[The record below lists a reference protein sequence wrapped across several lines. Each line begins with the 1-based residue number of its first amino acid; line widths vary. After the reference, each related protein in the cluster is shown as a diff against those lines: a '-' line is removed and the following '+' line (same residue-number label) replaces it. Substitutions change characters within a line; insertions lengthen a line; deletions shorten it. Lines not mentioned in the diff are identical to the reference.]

1 MSKFNELAYDRNIL
15 CSTIKNESLGD
26 TLIRAQRIPNEQP
39 FAEKRYSKGET
50 MSTKEKQLEMIA
62 NMITDI
68 TMIGVPS
75 PVIERIV
82 KYSADVID
90 LYKKEENHE

>member
-1 MSKFNELAYDRNIL
+1 M
-15 CSTIKNESLGD
+15 T
-26 TLIRAQRIPNEQP
+26 
-39 FAEKRYSKGET
+39 
-50 MSTKEKQLEMIA
+50 TKEKQLEMIA

-68 TMIGVPS
+68 TMIGVTS

-90 LYKKEENHE
+90 MYKEANENE